1 MYATVRTADRQGL
14 SRDKELTVA
23 IAKVNPNYVS
33 FLMDNFL
40 NWKIAYYDSVE
51 AAFQAVADGEAD
63 AGLLNNYRINRLL
76 DLLTLTD
83 FLRLTTSTTE
93 RRTTYH
99 AFDKDED
106 FSCDNRRYHRNHA
119 DCDSFWRDRY

>member
-51 AAFQAVADGEAD
+51 AAFQAVADCEAD
-63 AGLLNNYRINRLL
+63 AGLLNSGFVSAIAACCPKCSMSKAAREAKCITR
-76 DLLTLTD
+76 
-83 FLRLTTSTTE
+83 SV
-93 RRTTYH
+93 
-99 AFDKDED
+99 
-106 FSCDNRRYHRNHA
+106 S
-119 DCDSFWRDRY
+119 

>member
-40 NWKIAYYDSVE
+40 NWKIAYYDSV
-51 AAFQAVADGEAD
+51 
-63 AGLLNNYRINRLL
+63 
-76 DLLTLTD
+76 
-83 FLRLTTSTTE
+83 
-93 RRTTYH
+93 
-99 AFDKDED
+99 
-106 FSCDNRRYHRNHA
+106 
-119 DCDSFWRDRY
+119 

>member
-63 AGLLNNYRINRLL
+63 AGLLNDYRINRLL
-76 DLLTLTD
+76 DLLTNNGLSALND
-83 FLRLTTSTTE
+83 I
-93 RRTTYH
+93 
-99 AFDKDED
+99 
-106 FSCDNRRYHRNHA
+106 DNRKKDNISCIR
-119 DCDSFWRDRY
+119 